1 MPELPEVEVI
11 KRGLIPHVVG
21 RKITDISSSRK
32 KLRLEVPIKKLDQ
45 LIKNSSI
52 KAIHRRAKYL
62 LFEMT
67 NGAMMIIHLGM
78 SGKLTLF
85 PAKAPQAIHDHL
97 RFRLDNKMEMRF
109 NDTRRFGFVQVMDKE
124 EFAKKKPFDHLGPE
138 PLEED
143 FTASY
148 LKKKAGK
155 RVQPIKNFLMDSRMV
170 VGIGNIY
177 ANEILFYAN
186 ILPTTPIGSLT
197 RPMWERIVHFSR
209 EVLARAIKSGGSTI
223 ADFVGSSGEPG
234 YFQLELMV
242 YGRAD
247 EPCKLCITP
256 ISKTVIGGRATYFC
270 PRCQK

>member
-11 KRGLIPHVVG
+11 KRGLTPHVVG
-21 RKITDISSSRK
+21 RTVTEISSSHK
-32 KLRLEVPIKKLDQ
+32 KLRLPIPVKKLDQ
-45 LIKNSSI
+45 FIRNQRI
-52 KAIHRRAKYL
+52 QAIQRRAKYL

-78 SGKLTLF
+78 SGKLTLS
-85 PAKAPQAIHDHL
+85 PARAPQAIHDHL
-97 RFRLDNKMEMRF
+97 RFRLDNEMEMRF
-109 NDTRRFGFVQVMDKE
+109 NDTRRFGFIQVMDRE
-124 EFAKKKPFDHLGPE
+124 EFAEKKPFDHLGPE

-148 LKKKAGK
+148 LKKMARK
-155 RVQPIKNFLMDSRMV
+155 RIQPIKNFLMDSRMV

-177 ANEILFYAN
+177 ANEILFYSN

-197 RPMWERIVHFSR
+197 LPMWEKIVHFSR
-209 EVLARAIKSGGSTI
+209 EVLSRAIKSGGSTI
-223 ADFVGSSGEPG
+223 ADFVGSSGKPG

-242 YGRAD
+242 YGRAN
-247 EPCKLCITP
+247 EPCKLCVTP
-256 ISKTVIGGRATYFC
+256 IAKTVIGGRATYFC

>member
-11 KRGLIPHVVG
+11 KRGLTPHVVG
-21 RKITDISSSRK
+21 RTVTEIFSSHK
-32 KLRLEVPIKKLDQ
+32 KLRLPIPVKKLDQ

-52 KAIHRRAKYL
+52 QAIHRRAKYL

-78 SGKLTLF
+78 SGKLTLS
-85 PAKAPQAIHDHL
+85 PSKEPQAIHDHL
-97 RFRLDNKMEMRF
+97 RFRLDNEMEIRF

-124 EFAKKKPFDHLGPE
+124 EFAEKKPFDHLGPE
-138 PLEED
+138 PLEEY

-148 LKKKAGK
+148 LKKMAGK
-155 RVQPIKNFLMDSRMV
+155 RIQPIKNFLMDSRMV

-177 ANEILFYAN
+177 ANEILFYSN

-197 RPMWERIVHFSR
+197 LPMWERIVHFSR
-209 EVLARAIKSGGSTI
+209 EVLSRAIKSGGSTI

-247 EPCKLCITP
+247 EPCKLCVTP
-256 ISKTVIGGRATYFC
+256 IAKTVIGGRATYFC
-270 PRCQK
+270 PRCQT